1 MTDPNATSD
10 DILSSIRRLVV
21 DEERVGANVAQPARQ
36 KLVLTPNLRV
46 VSSTSRPQTAAA
58 LQPLHLQNPPR
69 AGLTT
74 LQFVA
79 SVAPGIDPPA
89 MDWEPETEAEVPE
102 IDSLDLAR
110 FAQARS
116 AQTSAPQDVE
126 KVELPFAQ
134 QPMLPEQ
141 VLRDLVRDLVREQ
154 FQGDL
159 GLHITRNIR
168 KLVKSEIARELA
180 LREKD

>member
-21 DEERVGANVAQPARQ
+21 DEERAGASAVQPARQ

-74 LQFVA
+74 PQFVA
-79 SVAPGIDPPA
+79 SVAQGIDPQA

-110 FAQARS
+110 FAQARNTRIDVIGIHPTHS
-116 AQTSAPQDVE
+116 ADKTHHGQKTAHSRCHIFIGSPQDG
-126 KVELPFAQ
+126 L
-134 QPMLPEQ
+134 
-141 VLRDLVRDLVREQ
+141 VLL
-154 FQGDL
+154 
-159 GLHITRNIR
+159 
-168 KLVKSEIARELA
+168 
-180 LREKD
+180 